1 MKLKTLPNTVIHVG
15 GPTASGKTDLAI
27 ELAQLFDTE
36 IISSDSRQLYKEM
49 SIGTAVPSEHEL
61 GRVKHHFI
69 HSHSVHHPISAGVFA
84 LSAKQKIDELHKTT
98 SCVIVV
104 GGSPLYSDA
113 LLYGLDDFPPIPKKF
128 IQELELQEIGALYEQ
143 LKKVDPKTA
152 LSIDRYNSRRI
163 IRALSISLY
172 TGKPYHSYLNTR
184 KPQFEHIIEVGIEWP
199 RERLYERINRRVD
212 LMINQGLIEE
222 ARVLH
227 PLKELSSLQ
236 TVGYQELFEYFEE
249 KLTLDDAVDKI
260 KQHSRNFAKRQL
272 TWYRKKKAFKWFPA
286 QTLSTET
293 ILKFLK
299 DSQLV

>member
-15 GPTASGKTDLAI
+15 GPTASGKTNLAI
-27 ELAQLFDTE
+27 ELAQLFETE

-49 SIGTAVPSEHEL
+49 SIGTAVPSAHEL

-69 HSHSVHHPISAGVFA
+69 HSHSVHHPISAGAFA

-113 LLYGLDDFPPIPKKF
+113 LLYGLDDFPSIPKKI
-128 IQELELQEIGALYEQ
+128 IQELELQEIGALYKQ
-143 LKKVDPKTA
+143 LTKVDPKTA
-152 LSIDRYNSRRI
+152 LSIDRYNPRRI

-172 TGKPYHSYLNTR
+172 TGKPYHSYFNTR